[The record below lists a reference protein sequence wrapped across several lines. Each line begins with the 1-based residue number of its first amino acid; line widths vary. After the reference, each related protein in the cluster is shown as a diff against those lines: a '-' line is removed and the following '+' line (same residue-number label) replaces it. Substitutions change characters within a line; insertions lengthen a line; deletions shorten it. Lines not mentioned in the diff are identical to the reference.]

1 MSVGEYIEKL
11 LASPR
16 FAGRIRTH
24 RLLPGREAR
33 FADSRLPW
41 PAAVR
46 RLLEARGLARLYT
59 HQALAT
65 DYVRS
70 GRDTFHRSIVCRHF
84 A

>member
-16 FAGRIRTH
+16 FTGQIRTH
-24 RLLPGREAR
+24 RLLPGREAQ

>member
-24 RLLPGREAR
+24 RLLPGREAQ

-59 HQALAT
+59 H
-65 DYVRS
+65 
-70 GRDTFHRSIVCRHF
+70 
-84 A
+84 